1 MTDLSSLNANQLEAV
16 NWGEGP
22 LLVLAGPGS
31 GKTRVLTYRITRV
44 IEETAGQHFRILGLT
59 FTNKAAAEMRNRID
73 ALVPN
78 AGERVL
84 LTTFH
89 SFSVGLLRQHG
100 HHIGL
105 RPDFTILSQTVD
117 REAILDE
124 AVQKTREEHSEASY
138 RGEQLLPLIT
148 SLLDDC
154 VPATEAMSVLRQRG
168 VSGADAIGVVY
179 RNYRE
184 LMVENNQLDFGGL
197 IAETIKLLEEFP
209 AVKRQVKR
217 IYSYICVD
225 EFQDT
230 NLAQY
235 RILHNIVD
243 QPRNNLFVVAD
254 DDQIIYQWNGANPE
268 RLRSLQRDFNMSTLQ
283 LPENYR
289 CPPEV
294 IEVANRLIVHNLS
307 HDLNKANLIANK
319 PSSKHNEIRVKGFPS
334 FDEEAN
340 WVASEIAQL
349 DGASRSRC
357 VVLARTR
364 RLLQRII
371 EALDGYGLRGY
382 LEVRK
387 NEFVSSPMIWLHA
400 MLRLANARQDREQLR
415 RVCKSFFDL
424 EGVNLIVSDI
434 MSDSAA
440 EEGDYLRA
448 WQRAALRR
456 NELEPKT
463 RELLQQAVT
472 ALAERLDFWSFIQAS
487 FAWFESLPD
496 ILPPYDSGL
505 SEYDGEKDTWQNLVN
520 EVVAELGLDQVTLNA
535 LLQGLDLRAK
545 TPNPPSDAIVCY
557 TIHLSKGMEFGHVY
571 LVGLVED
578 QLPSW
583 AATKRGDESQEMQE
597 ERRNC
602 FVAITRVQENLTL
615 TYSDEVFGW
624 SKEPSRFLK
633 EMGVIA

>member
-1 MTDLSSLNANQLEAV
+1 M
-16 NWGEGP
+16 
-22 LLVLAGPGS
+22 LVLAGPGS
-31 GKTRVLTYRITRV
+31 GKTRVLTYRIARV
-44 IEETAGQHFRILGLT
+44 IDDTAGQHFRILGLT

-78 AGERVL
+78 ARERVL

-105 RPDFTILSQTVD
+105 RPDFTILSETVD
-117 REAILDE
+117 RESVLDE
-124 AVQKTREEHSEASY
+124 AVQRTREEYSEASY
-138 RGEQLLPLIT
+138 RGEQLLPLVT
-148 SLLDDC
+148 RLLDDC
-154 VPATEAMSVLRQRG
+154 IPAEGAIDILRQSG
-168 VSGADAIGVVY
+168 VNGANAIGAVY
-179 RNYRE
+179 RNYRN
-184 LMVENNQLDFGGL
+184 LMIESNQLDFGGL

-209 AVKRQVKR
+209 AVKRQINR
-217 IYSYICVD
+217 IYSHVCVD

-235 RILHNIVD
+235 RILCNIVD
-243 QPRNNLFVVAD
+243 RSKANLFVVAD

-268 RLRSLQRDFNMSTLQ
+268 RLNALQRDFHMSVLQ

-294 IEVANRLIVHNLS
+294 IEIANRLIVHNLS
-307 HDLNKANLIANK
+307 HNFDKVSLIANK
-319 PSSKHNEIRVKGFPS
+319 QGSKGNVVRVKDFDS
-334 FDEEAN
+334 FDEEAD

-349 DGASRSRC
+349 DSKSRSCC

-364 RLLQRII
+364 RLLERVI
-371 EALDGYGLRGY
+371 EALDSHGLQGY

-387 NEFVSSPMIWLHA
+387 NEFVSSPMVWLHA
-400 MLRLANARQDREQLR
+400 MLRLGNARQDREQLR

-424 EGVNLIVSDI
+424 EGVNLIVRDI
-434 MSDSAA
+434 ISDSAT

-463 RELLQQAVT
+463 REFLIEAVA
-472 ALAERLDFWSFIQAS
+472 ALADKLDLWSFMQAS
-487 FAWFESLPD
+487 FEWFESLSD
-496 ILPPYDSGL
+496 ISPTHDSGL
-505 SEYDGEKDTWQNLVN
+505 SEYDGEKDTWHSLVN
-520 EVVAELGLDQVTLNA
+520 EVVAELGRDQVTLNA

-545 TPNPPSDAIVCY
+545 TPRAPSDAINCY
-557 TIHLSKGMEFGHVY
+557 TIHLSKGLEFDQVY

-583 AATKRGDESQEMQE
+583 AAVKKGDESQEMQE

-602 FVAITRVQENLTL
+602 FVAITRVQESLTL
-615 TYSDEVFGW
+615 TYSQDVFGW
-624 SKEPSRFLK
+624 PKEPSRFLS
-633 EMGVIA
+633 EMELLT